1 MQRALDTSPPPVWI
15 GHVSLS
21 VSRFPESL
29 SFFQGLGMRTIVAK
43 DAFAV
48 LELRGGTHLVLRADD
63 AAEPVE
69 VYFDLMVDDL
79 TGVRDALVASG
90 LQPTPIDEGRIHNSF
105 RVVEPSGHTVRFNDS
120 HIVGVV

>member
-1 MQRALDTSPPPVWI
+1 VDRSLDASHPPVWV

-21 VSRFPESL
+21 VSKFPESL
-29 SFFQGLGMRTIVAK
+29 AFFQRLGMRTIVGH
-43 DAFAV
+43 DTFAV

-63 AAEPVE
+63 DAAPVE
-69 VYFDLMVDDL
+69 LYFDLMVEDL
-79 TGVRDALVASG
+79 GGLRKSLVADG
-90 LQPTPIDEGRIHNSF
+90 FEPTPIDEGRIHSSF